1 MNFDEYSQLLQ
12 VEEFTD
18 ILGIEGA
25 IFGETKL
32 NLELDEFIKSL
43 QRHKEKF
50 KQAKGACICLS
61 KDLSEFEDEKMIQIY
76 SLVEELETYF
86 IKKNPTLK
94 TKEKLYA
101 YSILLTG
108 LK

>member
-18 ILGIEGA
+18 VLGIEGA

-32 NLELDEFIKSL
+32 NLELEELVKSL
-43 QRHKEKF
+43 QSHQEKF

-61 KDLSEFEDEKMIQIY
+61 KDLSEFESDAMMQIY
-76 SLVEELETYF
+76 SLVDGIETYF
-86 IKKNPTLK
+86 IKKNPALK
-94 TKEKLYA
+94 TEENLYS
-101 YSILLTG
+101 YSVILSG
-108 LK
+108 L